1 MVIHISN
8 PYDEVIDVCGGQT
21 VVTKPRIK
29 TEEIARR
36 FIGARTFINWPFLQ
50 EATVV
55 AVSDNLFRYEKLA
68 VVPGVKPR
76 VVGSPHTHQG
86 IGHFHSKAERIES
99 AYSKRFAVITGNI
112 DVLLHVR
119 PLKGL
124 KRLDNGALVK
134 EYVGPSKE
142 TECAVQ
148 MAVSKVYSEDPRYL
162 ERGAPPLSEEFP
174 DGSKI
179 FFLGE
184 HAYGVAAQVSATTD
198 TTLSVMIAFFPSDK
212 KENEEFKAVVRNSIS
227 EAYTPAFQ
235 VAKILRMS
243 GRALSRITS
252 SFMVVTSDKQK
263 TNIGLSL
270 KFEAKGL
277 KVIDYS
283 RKNGTHWEFSEKT
296 INLIREYRDKFPHV
310 FECLDASGDAMARG
324 EDLFPDG
331 DSIAQVK
338 AIKAWL
344 KIKGVPN
351 FEPVSLFADKLPQD
365 VVAKLEQLSDT
376 YNTKRSSSNIKKAI
390 VRNIPR
396 QAVLKPAHAVYR
408 LQSQRFALGDR
419 VTMIQDSG
427 AVPLSFKGSVV
438 GLTAKHMD
446 VVWDVPFMAGTTLD
460 NRCSQYRGATVE
472 FAACLNLSDP
482 QFVTSTSV
490 VAPYVQPAVTHPHNP
505 AFKPRIGPHPAIYP
519 TTGNAPAAGFRPA
532 PLRGLGGPPVVHSHH
547 AGPSSQPVIAQPQ
560 RVHIMANPHRAQ
572 TSATARESGQA
583 QAMHTTA
590 SHNTAPAQVQIRGA
604 PPARSLVRGRA
615 QGPVGG
621 SFNSPVRPG
630 EGRGRSANYAD
641 TSGRGA
647 GAPFVP
653 RGRPRIF
660 RGRGRAT
667 YP

>member
-351 FEPVSLFADKLPQD
+351 FEPVSLFADKLPQKEQD

-560 RVHIMANPHRAQ
+560 RVHIMANPHR
-572 TSATARESGQA
+572 
-583 QAMHTTA
+583 
-590 SHNTAPAQVQIRGA
+590 
-604 PPARSLVRGRA
+604 
-615 QGPVGG
+615 